1 MLKASPPHIGQHRP
15 AARGAGKR
23 VRVSL
28 RTLTLASPSQAAER
42 SPPERAD
49 RPLQGDVGVEGVMRP
64 CRSRWQRCARC
75 PGSRERWPWSS
86 FRPCGRPDD
95 HGLACLQGRDAL
107 PRTAIAPPPPRLFRR
122 ARAPA
127 GARDN
132 SSDVNQLS
140 RFISIRVAG
149 TMTEAGSV
157 CPCSKLPSPTSQVH
171 TGSPPLVSPRE
182 YSRPTLIG
190 NRNARQI
197 VF

>member
-75 PGSRERWPWSS
+75 PGTMAL
-86 FRPCGRPDD
+86 
-95 HGLACLQGRDAL
+95 LACRGGMPSPAPLSLPL
-107 PRTAIAPPPPRLFRR
+107 PRAFFGAPGHRLVPGIIHPMSISFQ
-122 ARAPA
+122 
-127 GARDN
+127 G
-132 SSDVNQLS
+132 SFLS
-140 RFISIRVAG
+140 GWPER
-149 TMTEAGSV
+149 
-157 CPCSKLPSPTSQVH
+157 
-171 TGSPPLVSPRE
+171 
-182 YSRPTLIG
+182 
-190 NRNARQI
+190 
-197 VF
+197 